1 MTDIDTDRMEEIEQE
16 LKREITKIFP
26 EERYNVKLTGKALL
40 FLKGTKYLIKNL
52 VLSLVLAIFLIA
64 LFMAY
69 LFRSFKMIIISLIPN
84 LLPLIITA
92 GMMGFLGIP

>member
-1 MTDIDTDRMEEIEQE
+1 MTGYVDDTGQYARMTTFMTDINTQRMEEIEAE
-16 LKREITKIFP
+16 LQREIAKIFP
-26 EERYNVKLTGKALL
+26 EERYTVSLTGKALL

-69 LFRSFKMIIISLIPN
+69 LFRSFR
-84 LLPLIITA
+84 
-92 GMMGFLGIP
+92 